1 MDKKYNFSYEPVSV
15 YASAMEL
22 IRKFSSKGA
31 IHIDLGCGYA
41 AIARQIEND
50 GARYVGF
57 DANSESVETLKQ
69 NGIEAYE
76 LDLTQVDVVV
86 SQLKRLSE
94 DYSIVTLSML
104 DVIEHLDFDCGLL
117 GRLKEAFSSEQQ
129 LFLILSVPNSSH
141 IDVAIKLFSGAY
153 DYLDTGLLDRTHTVV
168 YTEKNLSNVTEKN
181 GWKQVAAND
190 YHLEFSEQFLEYPV
204 IALNR
209 DGGIG
214 RDFRRLKGILDPNC
228 DVYQFVRAYIPAAAV
243 DGKHDTYSEPTE
255 LSVSLVFP
263 ENVKANEVLTLA
275 VALSTAAVQHKI
287 ELVLPEKILT
297 ADDLNSIIGGGLAVS
312 CYQHSMLDEFV
323 QSSLNTRYWT
333 FVTEPLG
340 VCVDA
345 LIGLFDNFD
354 GSRGTPLIE
363 LANLKRSDV
372 TANQFELFA
381 SLDTNTPW
389 NIMIPTGYASQFH
402 DLPLLNE
409 PEGWLGFVRR
419 AVVACGANR
428 ICVEFVGEQA
438 TSTCSINRLSA
449 LSCIFTDPKLQSY
462 VMRSDD
468 WAHALRNELQG
479 LAAEIQGLT
488 ADNEVFR
495 ESNMGLQ
502 RDLGK
507 LQVELSSREANLEE
521 IINSKSWTLTR
532 PLRVF
537 RRTASRFVDVARAFL
552 RRDRA
557 SIRGYARA
565 IYLRFPVL
573 KFVWSFYTYRKMKL
587 MRGFHDKTFSSD
599 NIQSLNAL
607 SHNRSSEIAN
617 LSTPAELTVFPD
629 VDISVVAYN
638 SSRWVHKFLES
649 LASQNYP
656 LSNIHFKVVD
666 NGSSDNTVELFQEYL
681 SAHGHEFASAEV
693 IQQEN
698 LGFGLGHDR
707 AIRKGQSDYCLIVN
721 LDLEFLPDSI
731 VKAVT
736 AAVNDRN
743 PASASWEFRQVPFE
757 HPKYY
762 DPVTLETNWS
772 SHACV
777 LLRRDAYLRCGGYDH
792 AIFMY
797 GEDVELSYRLR
808 SYGYVL
814 RYLPSAAVIHHT
826 YEEAG
831 EVKPLQ
837 FAGSVL
843 GNTYIRLRYG
853 SYTDRFVAL
862 ALYAALFVYPSQF
875 PGSKK
880 MLLRNVPKLLK
891 NIPHFLRG
899 KGTAPAKFPFRGYDY
914 ELIRDGAFWQAKPF
928 DSSSSVPKVTVIT
941 RTYRGRGMF
950 LKQAMQ
956 SVFHQTY
963 PNIELLVAEDGG
975 NSQLELV
982 ESISKCAPSNVTVRF
997 LANEKIG
1004 RSGVGNAAMA
1014 VAQGQYY
1021 MFLDDDD
1028 LLFSDHVETLM
1039 QCLSADTS
1047 LDAAYSL
1054 AFEVTT
1060 HVNDDKSCYVE
1071 ELFYTPPVFRQVWDY
1086 KVMQHHNFIPIQS
1099 IMFKK
1104 ELYQRWGG
1112 FDVALDQLEDWS
1124 LWLRYGY
1131 EGNFRY
1137 IEKTTSLF
1145 RTPADTSVRA
1155 DRHALL
1161 HNAYEMA
1168 VRSANERIAEKV
1180 GSAQ

>member
-15 YASAMEL
+15 YACAVDL

-41 AIARQIEND
+41 AIARQIESD
-50 GARYVGF
+50 GIRYIGF
-57 DANSESVETLKQ
+57 DANRESVDALKQ

-76 LDLTQVDVVV
+76 LDLTQEDAVI

-94 DYSIVTLSML
+94 NYSVITISML
-104 DVIEHLDFDCGLL
+104 DVIEHLDFDCSLL
-117 GRLKEAFSSEQQ
+117 GRLKESFSSEQK

-141 IDVAIKLFSGAY
+141 IDVAVKLVAGNY
-153 DYLDTGLLDRTHTVV
+153 DYLDTGLLDKTHRVV
-168 YTEKNLSNVTEKN
+168 YTEKNLSKVTEKN

-190 YHLEFSEQFLEYPV
+190 YHLEFSEQFLEYPT

-214 RDFRRLKGILDPNC
+214 QDFRRLKSILDPNC
-228 DVYQFVRAYIPAAAV
+228 DVYQFVRAYAPDISV
-243 DGKHDTYSEPTE
+243 DRKNDISYDPSG

-263 ENVKANEVLTLA
+263 ESVDALEI
-275 VALSTAAVQHKI
+275 VALASELSTTATKLRV
-287 ELVLPEKILT
+287 ELVLPEKIFPFEELG
-297 ADDLNSIIGGGLAVS
+297 SIGESGLIIS
-312 CYQHSMLDEFV
+312 HYKESMLDDFV
-323 QSSLNTRYWT
+323 RTSLNTRYWAL
-333 FVTEPLG
+333 VAKPLD
-340 VCVDA
+340 VCVSA
-345 LIGLFDNFD
+345 LNDLFDKFD

-363 LANLKRSDV
+363 LADV
-372 TANQFELFA
+372 EFSNIASNQFELFS
-381 SLDTNTPW
+381 SLDTNISW
-389 NIMIPTGYASQFH
+389 RIMIPTGYASQFH
-402 DLPLLNE
+402 DSLFSSEAEDWPD
-409 PEGWLGFVRR
+409 FVKR
-419 AVVACGANR
+419 AVLACGANR
-428 ICVEFVGEQA
+428 IHVEFSRKQA
-438 TSTCSINRLSA
+438 TSVCPMDRLSTF
-449 LSCIFTDPKLQSY
+449 SYVFSDPK
-462 VMRSDD
+462 MRSYIVRSED
-468 WAHALRNELQG
+468 WAHTLFDELQS
-479 LAAEIQGLT
+479 LAERNASLEGDLSRRQAE
-488 ADNEVFR
+488 
-495 ESNMGLQ
+495 
-502 RDLGK
+502 
-507 LQVELSSREANLEE
+507 LEE
-521 IINSKSWTLTR
+521 ILCSKSWALTR
-532 PLRVF
+532 SLRGF
-537 RRTASRFVDVARAFL
+537 RRAASRFVNVTRAFL
-552 RRDRA
+552 RGDRA
-557 SIRGYARA
+557 LIRGYARA
-565 IYLRFPVL
+565 VYLRVPVL
-573 KFVWSFYTYRKMKL
+573 KFVWSSYVYNRKKL
-587 MRGFHDKTFSSD
+587 ARCIQDKTFSSD

-607 SHNRSSEIAN
+607 SDNRFAETAN
-617 LSTPAELTVFPD
+617 FTMSKELAVFPD
-629 VDISVVAYN
+629 VDVSVVAYN

-656 LSNIHFKVVD
+656 LSSIHFKVVD
-666 NGSSDNTVELFQEYL
+666 NGSSDNTVELFEEYL
-681 SAHGHEFASAEV
+681 NAHGREFASAEV

-736 AAVNDRN
+736 AAVNDHN
-743 PASASWEFRQVPFE
+743 PASASWEFRQIPFE

-814 RYLPSAAVIHHT
+814 KYLPSATVLHHT
-826 YEEAG
+826 YEQAG
-831 EVKPLQ
+831 EIKPLQ

-853 SYTDRFVAL
+853 AFTDRIAAF
-862 ALYAALFVYPSQF
+862 ALYAILFVYPSRF

-891 NIPHFLRG
+891 NTPHFLSG
-899 KGTAPAKFPFRGYDY
+899 KGPAPAKFPFRGYDY

-928 DSSSSVPKVTVIT
+928 DASGPAPQVTVIT
-941 RTYRGRGMF
+941 RTYKGRGMF
-950 LKQAMQ
+950 LKQAIQ
-956 SVFHQTY
+956 SVFNQTY
-963 PNIELLVAEDGG
+963 PNIELLIAEDGG
-975 NSQLELV
+975 GSQLELV
-982 ESISKCAPSNVTVRF
+982 NSISRFAPPNVRVQF

-1014 VAQGQYY
+1014 VAHGQYY

-1028 LLFSDHVETLM
+1028 LLFADHVETLM
-1039 QCLSADTS
+1039 QCLSADVS

-1060 HVNDDKSCYVE
+1060 HVTEDKSSYVE
-1071 ELFYTPPVFRQVWDY
+1071 ELFYTPPVFRQAWDY
-1086 KVMQHHNFIPIQS
+1086 SVMQRHNFIPIQS
-1099 IMFKK
+1099 IIFKK

-1112 FDVALDQLEDWS
+1112 FDLALDQLEDWS

-1131 EGNFRY
+1131 DGNFRFV
-1137 IEKTTSLF
+1137 EKTTSLF
-1145 RTPADTSVRA
+1145 RTPADSSVRA

-1161 HNAYEMA
+1161 HNAYDMA
-1168 VRSANERIAEKV
+1168 VQSANERIAKEI
-1180 GSAQ
+1180 GNEQ